1 MVLNNKIL
9 RILQQQ
15 KIRVHTVELYKN
27 YNTLPIPEL
36 HKYQLL
42 MLVHKFVYHND
53 KLPPA
58 FANYFMFN
66 RNVHG
71 YNTQKNL
78 ELHLQNL
85 QTTVG
90 KKL

>member
-1 MVLNNKIL
+1 MIYFSFIYPHLLYGTEIYANANKAALKRLMVLNDKIL

-58 FANYFMFN
+58 FVN
-66 RNVHG
+66 
-71 YNTQKNL
+71 
-78 ELHLQNL
+78 
-85 QTTVG
+85 
-90 KKL
+90 

>member
-1 MVLNNKIL
+1 MVLNNRIL

-27 YNTLPIPEL
+27 YNTLPVPEL

-42 MLVHKFVYHND
+42 KLVHKFVYHND

-58 FANYFMFN
+58 FANN
-66 RNVHG
+66 I
-71 YNTQKNL
+71 L
-78 ELHLQNL
+78 C
-85 QTTVG
+85 
-90 KKL
+90 

>member
-15 KIRVHTVELYKN
+15 KICVHTVELYNN
-27 YNTLPIPEL
+27 YNTLTLPIPEL

-58 FANYFMFN
+58 FANYFKFN
-66 RNVHG
+66 RNVHS
-71 YNTQKNL
+71 
-78 ELHLQNL
+78 
-85 QTTVG
+85 
-90 KKL
+90 

>member
-1 MVLNNKIL
+1 MIYFSFIYPHLLYGIQVYTNTNKAALKKLMVLNNKIL

-15 KIRVHTVELYKN
+15 KTRVHTVELYKN

-58 FANYFMFN
+58 FVN
-66 RNVHG
+66 
-71 YNTQKNL
+71 
-78 ELHLQNL
+78 
-85 QTTVG
+85 
-90 KKL
+90 